1 MRRSRA
7 GFTVIELLVVVV
19 LAAMLTQLAVKTF
32 GLTSSHIAAREAR
45 NVFNGLVARAR
56 AQAIESGIP
65 TMLVADADG
74 DSVMVFANG
83 NVAEKVRFGEELGV
97 DIQTEQRITRICMNT
112 RGYADTDC
120 NSFSSVTK
128 MAFSQG
134 TKSTTIE
141 IFPLGQIR
149 W

>member
-1 MRRSRA
+1 
-7 GFTVIELLVVVV
+7 
-19 LAAMLTQLAVKTF
+19 
-32 GLTSSHIAAREAR
+32 
-45 NVFNGLVARAR
+45 
-56 AQAIESGIP
+56 
-65 TMLVADADG
+65 MLVADADG

-134 TKSTTIE
+134 TNSTTIE